1 MMRIITG
8 KARGIRLDT
17 LDGDRTRPT
26 AERTKEA
33 MFSIIQFHIEGRRV
47 LDLFGGSGQLGLE
60 AVSRGASHAVIVDQA
75 KEAVRVI
82 ERNVEKT
89 RLGDSTTVVCAEF
102 ADFIR
107 SRRGRDAF
115 DLVFLDPPY
124 DMHAIPAAVEALLAA
139 HLLKPGALIVCE
151 SEEPSP
157 LGAQTALAAKF
168 DVLREA
174 RYGKANVTVLALAA
188 EA

>member
-17 LDGDRTRPT
+17 LEGDRTRPT

-33 MFSIIQFHIEGRRV
+33 MFSMIQFNIEGRRV

-60 AVSRGASHAVIVDQA
+60 AVSRGAAHAVIVDQA

-82 ERNVEKT
+82 ERNVAKT
-89 RLGDSTTVVCAEF
+89 RLGDDCTVVCAEF
-102 ADFIR
+102 ADFAR

-124 DMHAIPAAVEALLAA
+124 DMHAIPAAVEALLNAR
-139 HLLKPGALIVCE
+139 LLKPGALVVCE
-151 SEEPSP
+151 SAEPSP
-157 LGAQTALAAKF
+157 LGENTALTGKF
-168 DVLREA
+168 EVVREA
-174 RYGKANVTVLALAA
+174 RYGKAYVTVLALSAQA
-188 EA
+188 

>member
-8 KARGIRLDT
+8 RARGIRLDT
-17 LDGDRTRPT
+17 LDGENTRPT

-33 MFSIIQFHIEGRRV
+33 MFSIIQFHVEGRRV

-60 AVSRGASHAVIVDQA
+60 AVSRGAAHAVIVDQA
-75 KEAVRVI
+75 KEAVRI
-82 ERNVEKT
+82 IQRNVEKT
-89 RLGDSTTVVCAEF
+89 RLGEDTTVVCQEF

-124 DMHAIPAAVEALLAA
+124 DMHAIPAAVEALCEAR
-139 HLLKPGALIVCE
+139 LLKPGALIVCE
-151 SEEPSP
+151 SAEPAP
-157 LGAQTALAAKF
+157 LDGHTALAARF
-168 DVLREA
+168 EVMREA
-174 RYGKANVTVLALAA
+174 KYGKAYVTVLSLADPA
-188 EA
+188 

>member
-8 KARGIRLDT
+8 TARGIRLNT
-17 LDGDRTRPT
+17 LEGERTRPT

-33 MFSIIQFHIEGRRV
+33 MFSIIQFNIEGRRV

-75 KEAVRVI
+75 KEAIRVI

-89 RLGDSTTVVCAEF
+89 RLGDNTTVVCAEF

-124 DMHAIPAAVEALLAA
+124 DMHAIPAAVDALLNAR
-139 HLLKPGALIVCE
+139 LLKPGAIVVCE
-151 SEEPSP
+151 SAEPSP
-157 LGAQTALAAKF
+157 LGTGTALASKFEVVKEAK
-168 DVLREA
+168 
-174 RYGKANVTVLALAA
+174 YGKAYVTVLALTNQA
-188 EA
+188 

>member
-8 KARGIRLDT
+8 TARGIRLDT
-17 LDGDRTRPT
+17 LEGERTRPT

-33 MFSIIQFHIEGRRV
+33 MFSMIQFNIEGRRV

-60 AVSRGASHAVIVDQA
+60 AVSRGAAHAVIVDQA
-75 KEAVRVI
+75 KEAIRVI

-89 RLGDSTTVVCAEF
+89 RLGANTTVICAEF

-124 DMHAIPAAVEALLAA
+124 DMHAIPAAVEALMTARLI
-139 HLLKPGALIVCE
+139 KPGVLIVCE
-151 SEEPSP
+151 SAEPSP
-157 LGAQTALAAKF
+157 LGVNTALAAKF
-168 DVLREA
+168 DVVREA
-174 RYGKANVTVLALAA
+174 KYGKAYVTVLTPTAQA
-188 EA
+188 